1 MAREGGPRRCAMA
14 LTLARGRGGAWRP
27 TRTILLL
34 LAATL
39 WMLEPTA
46 AATGEFAGRQ
56 SCPTHCAP
64 SPPPQCDVLTTNLWC
79 PALAPAPTTPSPT
92 PPLYSDAAIMVA
104 LRRALHDLG
113 GPWSA
118 GLPGWNPSDP
128 PDPCHWSGVEC
139 GEGARVTR
147 M

>member
-46 AATGEFAGRQ
+46 AATGEFAGRP

-64 SPPPQCDVLTTNLWC
+64 SPPPQCDVC
-79 PALAPAPTTPSPT
+79 GAPPSPPHL
-92 PPLYSDAAIMVA
+92 PPLPLRPPSNSDAAIMVA